1 MEKLIEIGSDYM
13 PYVEFCPNGRLKM
26 EGKIIPEDAEK
37 TFAPWIDYIK
47 NLFSEEVSF
56 DINLMYFNTASSKKL
71 MELLRHLDA
80 NNNIKK
86 ARVNWHYEEGDED
99 SLEVAEIFEETLLK
113 VDFHYFEYQ
122 ECE

>member
-1 MEKLIEIGSDYM
+1 M

-86 ARVNWHYEEGDED
+86 ARVNWHSYNF
-99 SLEVAEIFEETLLK
+99 V
-113 VDFHYFEYQ
+113 
-122 ECE
+122 